1 MNLIFWI
8 MLTMDNFMK
17 KNNKLFLFAFLTLF
31 CFVSL
36 TSYAAPRA
44 KPVIAI
50 KKAKVGDG
58 VSKYGKKYL
67 NLGTLLDEMEAS
79 IQKNRKFTLVSRKK
93 DVLQDIREE
102 QEFAKSDITAGNA
115 AAEGQIKNANFLI
128 LPTVQDFKFYR
139 SSKPVPNLNN
149 KYIRIDS
156 GMLEVNA
163 QIIDTS
169 TGGIKTTFYLK
180 SSFSTQKQVVNS
192 KGGVP
197 NSVHFTK
204 MAKNVAAKMTNQLVD
219 AVFPMKVLN
228 VQGKQVW
235 INRGK
240 DGGLKKGDILKVFRP
255 GVELIDPDT
264 GENLG
269 SAETEV
275 GKIKVT
281 RINPKF
287 TITEI
292 VKGNDEPIEKGD
304 IVRVP

>member
-1 MNLIFWI
+1 MNLIFLA
-8 MLTMDNFMK
+8 MLTVDNFMK
-17 KNNKLFLFAFLTLF
+17 KNNKLFLFGFLTLF
-31 CFVSL
+31 CFVTLSA
-36 TSYAAPRA
+36 YAAPRA

-50 KKAKVGDG
+50 KKAKVGEG

-67 NLGTLLDEMEAS
+67 NLGTLWDEMEAS

-93 DVLQDIREE
+93 EVLQDIREE
-102 QEFAKSDITAGNA
+102 QEFAKSDLTNSNA

-139 SSKPVPNLNN
+139 SSTPVPNLGN
-149 KYIRIDS
+149 KYFRVDS

-163 QIIDTS
+163 QIVDTS

-180 SSFSTQKQVVNS
+180 ASFATKKQVVNG

-204 MAKNVAAKMTNQLVD
+204 MAKSIAAQMTDQLVD
-219 AVFPMKVLN
+219 AVFPMKILN
-228 VQGKQVW
+228 VQGQQVW

-240 DGGLKKGDILKVFRP
+240 DGGLKKGDVLKVFRP
-255 GVELIDPDT
+255 GIELIDPDT

-269 SAETEV
+269 SAETEI

-281 RINPKF
+281 RVNPKF
-287 TITEI
+287 TTAE
-292 VKGNDEPIEKGD
+292 VLNGSEETIEKGD
-304 IVRVP
+304 IVRE

>member
-1 MNLIFWI
+1 
-8 MLTMDNFMK
+8 MK
-17 KNNKLFLFAFLTLF
+17 KNNSLILFGILTIF
-31 CFVSL
+31 CLVTLS
-36 TSYAAPRA
+36 TAYAAPRA

-50 KKAKVGDG
+50 KEAKIGDG

-93 DVLQDIREE
+93 EVLQDIREE
-102 QEFAKSDITAGNA
+102 QEFAQSDLTAGNA
-115 AAEGQIKNANFLI
+115 AAEGQIKNANFLV

-139 SSKPVPNLNN
+139 SSTPVPNLSN
-149 KYIRIDS
+149 KYIRVDS

-180 SSFSTQKQVVNS
+180 SSFATKKRVVNS
-192 KGGVP
+192 RGGVP
-197 NSVHFTK
+197 NSTHYTK
-204 MAKNVAAKMTNQLVD
+204 MAKKIAAQMTDQLVD

-228 VQGKQVW
+228 VQGSQVF

-240 DGGLKKGDILKVFRP
+240 DGGLKKGDVLKVFRP
-255 GVELIDPDT
+255 GIELIDPDT

-269 SAETEV
+269 SAETEI

-281 RINPKF
+281 RVNPKF
-287 TITEI
+287 TIAKI
-292 VKGNDEPIEKGD
+292 MAGDEPVEKGD
-304 IVRVP
+304 IVRE

>member
-1 MNLIFWI
+1 
-8 MLTMDNFMK
+8 MK
-17 KNNKLFLFAFLTLF
+17 KTNKRFLVGLTALF
-31 CFVSL
+31 CFVTYFATLSA
-36 TSYAAPRA
+36 YAAPRA
-44 KPVIAI
+44 KPVVAI
-50 KKAKVGDG
+50 KKAKIGEG
-58 VSKYGKKYL
+58 VSKYSKRYL
-67 NLGTLLDEMEAS
+67 NLSTLWDEMESS

-102 QEFAKSDITAGNA
+102 QEFAKSDLTAGNA

-139 SSKPVPNLNN
+139 SSKPVPNLSN
-149 KYIRIDS
+149 KYVRVDS

-180 SSFSTQKQVVNS
+180 SSFATKKQVVNG
-192 KGGVP
+192 KGGAP
-197 NSVHFTK
+197 NSIHFTK
-204 MAKNVAAKMTNQLVD
+204 MAKKIAAQMTDQLVD
-219 AVFPMKVLN
+219 AVFPMRVLN

-240 DGGLKKGDILKVFRP
+240 DGALKKGDVLKVFRP
-255 GVELIDPDT
+255 GIELIDPDT
-264 GENLG
+264 GESLG

-281 RINPKF
+281 RVNPKF
-287 TITEI
+287 TMAEVHKDT
-292 VKGNDEPIEKGD
+292 VEPIEKGD
-304 IVRVP
+304 IVRE

>member
-1 MNLIFWI
+1 
-8 MLTMDNFMK
+8 MDKYMK
-17 KNNKLFLFAFLTLF
+17 TYNKLILTG
-31 CFVSL
+31 FVSL
-36 TSYAAPRA
+36 FFFISLASYAAPRE

-50 KKAKVGDG
+50 KKAKVGEG
-58 VSKYGKKYL
+58 VSKYGRKYL
-67 NLGTLLDEMEAS
+67 NLGTIWDEMEAA

-93 DVLQDIREE
+93 DVLEDIREE
-102 QEFAKSDITAGNA
+102 QKFAKSDLTAGNA

-139 SSKPVPNLNN
+139 SSKPVPNLEN

-180 SSFSTQKQVVNS
+180 SSFATRKKVVNS

-197 NSVHFTK
+197 NSVHFTR
-204 MAKNVAAKMTNQLVD
+204 MAKKIAAQMTDQLVD
-219 AVFPMKVLN
+219 AVFPMRILN
-228 VQGKQVW
+228 VQGKKVW

-240 DGGLKKGDILKVFRP
+240 DGGLKKGDTLLVFRP

-269 SAETEV
+269 SAETQV

-281 RINPKF
+281 RINPKY
-287 TITEI
+287 TVAEI
-292 VKGNDEPIEKGD
+292 IKDSEVEKGD
-304 IVRVP
+304 IVRQK

>member
-1 MNLIFWI
+1 
-8 MLTMDNFMK
+8 MDECMK
-17 KNNKLFLFAFLTLF
+17 TCNKLILIVFASLF
-31 CFVSL
+31 CFISL
-36 TSYAAPRA
+36 ASYAAPRE

-50 KKAKVGDG
+50 KKAKVGEG
-58 VSKYGKKYL
+58 VSKYARKYL
-67 NLGTLLDEMEAS
+67 NLGTIWDEMEAA
-79 IQKNRKFTLVSRKK
+79 IQKNRKFNLVSRKK
-93 DVLQDIREE
+93 EVLEDIREE
-102 QEFAKSDITAGNA
+102 QKFAKSELTAGNA

-139 SSKPVPNLNN
+139 SSKPVPNLEN
-149 KYIRIDS
+149 KYIRVDS

-180 SSFSTQKQVVNS
+180 SSFATSKKVVNS

-197 NSVHFTK
+197 NSIHFTR
-204 MAKNVAAKMTNQLVD
+204 MAKKIAAQMTDQLVD
-219 AVFPMKVLN
+219 AVFPMRILN

-240 DGGLKKGDILKVFRP
+240 DGGLKKGDTLLVFRP

-269 SAETEV
+269 SAETQV

-287 TITEI
+287 TVAQIIKDSE
-292 VKGNDEPIEKGD
+292 VEKGD
-304 IVRVP
+304 IVREK